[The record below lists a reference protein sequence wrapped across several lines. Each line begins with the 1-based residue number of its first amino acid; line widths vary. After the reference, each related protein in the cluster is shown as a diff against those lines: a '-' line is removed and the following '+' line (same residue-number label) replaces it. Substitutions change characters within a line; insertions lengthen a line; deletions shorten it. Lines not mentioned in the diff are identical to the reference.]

1 MDKFKTRA
9 ELDQDLEDIKKDLE
23 DIKDREEAIANEVE
37 EAKEEETLDSLEE
50 ELEKLKSKKS
60 GLEKEKSKV
69 EAKIAEIEEKNK
81 TKEKERGDENMKT
94 ELRAAVDNFIRT
106 RGEQRAGLKTDDVG
120 VVIPN
125 EVIYN
130 PQEEVKT
137 VVDLSKFV
145 DKQSVTTA
153 SGKYPILKKATETL
167 KTVAE
172 LEANPELAKPEFI
185 NVDWSV
191 KTYRG
196 NIPISQEAIADSSVD
211 LIALVGRNA
220 EEQKLNTS
228 NAKIIEATKTF
239 DAKTVSDA
247 DGLKDIVNVDIDPA
261 YNKRIIASQ
270 TFFNE
275 LDKLKDKNGRYL
287 LQDNIQSSSGKGI
300 LGLPIEVVSDSL
312 FGEAGTAQAFVGDL
326 KRAVFMA
333 DRADLSVEWLNHE
346 IYGKYLGV
354 YTRFDVV
361 AADKD
366 AGFLVTFENA
376 PEA

>member
-60 GLEKEKSKV
+60 DLEEEKSKV